1 MTNSSMPSMPEA
13 KFHKTSIK
21 PSQSLRRYF
30 LSLGRQV
37 MRWSDERPF
46 QTVSLGVTCLNGD
59 EGTSTVSFNL
69 ASALTTLVAR
79 DVLFVESDFGSSF
92 LSRKKETGLAEVM
105 QGTAEAKDVLC
116 KFRDNEHLFVMESGK
131 AKEKESI
138 ELPLHSLKGLIR
150 EQFNNFEYVVFDLPV
165 CDGLTA
171 CDSLACQMDGVLLV
185 VDGSSINREQ
195 VATFR
200 TRMKRLGVE
209 IVGVVVNKAK
219 H

>member
-1 MTNSSMPSMPEA
+1 MIRSAMSSMSEA

-37 MRWSDERPF
+37 LRWSDERPF

-69 ASALTTLVAR
+69 ASALTTLVGR
-79 DVLFVESDFGSSF
+79 DVLFVQSDFGSSF
-92 LSRKKETGLAEVM
+92 LSKKKEVGLAEVM
-105 QGTAEAKDVLC
+105 QGAAEAKDVIC
-116 KFRDNEHLFVMESGK
+116 KFRDNEHLFAMESGK
-131 AKEKESI
+131 TKEKESI
-138 ELPLHSLKGLIR
+138 ELPLHSLEALIQ
-150 EQFNNFEYVVFDLPV
+150 EQFNSFEYVVFDLPV

-209 IVGVVVNKAK
+209 VVGLVVNKAK
-219 H
+219 Y